1 MLVRNE
7 NIKLFAP
14 PVLPIDRSDR
24 RTILYGSGQ
33 TCFMENVE
41 EIWKTISGAEGQ
53 YEVSSMGRVRSLE
66 RTVVNNEKAYPVR
79 QRVLLTKLRASQRY
93 ISVSVLEKSMRV
105 HRLVATAFIPNPEN
119 KPQVNHIN
127 GIKTDNRVEN
137 LEWCTHSENTLHAFK
152 SGLMHAVENSGRFQ
166 NKYSELDQN
175 QMIESLKTMS
185 KKDVCSLFGISL
197 SHLYTIIPVEL
208 KQWKSYKRS

>member
-24 RTILYGSGQ
+24 RTSLYGSGQ

-41 EIWKTISGAEGQ
+41 EIWKDVVGHEGH
-53 YEVSSMGRVRSLE
+53 YLVSSVGRIYSIKSRKYLTLRKHNQSDYKTIMLCME
-66 RTVVNNEKAYPVR
+66 SKPV
-79 QRVLLTKLRASQRY
+79 LHL
-93 ISVSVLEKSMRV
+93 V
-105 HRLVATAFIPNPEN
+105 HRLVAISFIPNPGN

-127 GIKTDNRVEN
+127 GVKTDNRVEN